1 MECQLPGIRV
11 ISFLAFIMIKT
22 CLKFICYTILAL
34 IALLVV
40 FVGYAFT
47 TPVPEG
53 TIFATLFPVFSLRLP
68 QTLFGGITSGPLTPD
83 VPDDMM
89 PMTRPANEQFVTL
102 AGTNDKMVRFI
113 QVATIVN
120 CPATTNLLL
129 KVGTV

>member
-1 MECQLPGIRV
+1 
-11 ISFLAFIMIKT
+11 MIKT

-34 IALLVV
+34 IAILVV

-68 QTLFGGITSGPLTPD
+68 QTLFGGITSGPLTPA

-89 PMTRPANEQFVTL
+89 PMARPANEQFVTL
-102 AGTNDKMVRFI
+102 AGTNDKMVRSI
-113 QVATIVN
+113 QDN
-120 CPATTNLLL
+120 HQLSSKP
-129 KVGTV
+129 